1 MYDRSRIKTQQDELA
16 HTISQQITHELA
28 IDEVFIITTQR
39 SFLSVHAA
47 IKIPTEGLLLRGT

>member
-1 MYDRSRIKTQQDELA
+1 MIGLELRRNKMNSR
-16 HTISQQITHELA
+16 QQITHELA